1 MATRLAALL
10 PRFVVVTLLWV
21 LATATLTFAASK
33 NVIGPLT
40 PKKAPAAAQQK
51 PVLVVPDVRHQVYV
65 FAEGML
71 DDAGFGWRVVGGARG
86 YASNVVVAQTPAP
99 GTRVIDTGAPAIGL
113 TLAHGSSPQTGTPMN
128 ASPGGGTRIEFADAP
143 VVKPLAPARPKVA
156 KRKVAKPKAKAK
168 RTHVPKARAKRTHV
182 PKVHPKKVVRRPAA
196 FSVPGARKEP
206 LDEMPLPARAR
217 LLEQW
222 VAARPTR
229 NGSNVHHWL
238 YQHAWIVTGARFGW
252 WHGAEALQTLIRV
265 DRRVEAMWGIG
276 ARSEAVARAALAY
289 VEAHT
294 K

>member
-33 NVIGPLT
+33 NALGPAR
-40 PKKAPAAAQQK
+40 PKTTPAAAQQK
-51 PVLVVPDVRHQVYV
+51 PILVVPDVRRQVYV

-99 GTRVIDTGAPAIGL
+99 GTRVIDTGAPTIGL
-113 TLAHGSSPQTGTPMN
+113 TLARGSSPQTGTPLN

-143 VVKPLAPARPKVA
+143 VAKPLGPARPKVA
-156 KRKVAKPKAKAK
+156 RKKVAKPKAREKAK
-168 RTHVPKARAKRTHV
+168 LTHGPKA
-182 PKVHPKKVVRRPAA
+182 HPKKTVVRRPAA
-196 FSVPGARKEP
+196 FTVPGARKEP
-206 LDEMPLPARAR
+206 LNEIPLPARAR

-222 VAARPTR
+222 VAARPAR
-229 NGSNVHHWL
+229 NDRNVHHWL

-252 WHGAEALQTLIRV
+252 WHGAEALRILIGVDQRV
-265 DRRVEAMWGIG
+265 DAMWGIG

-289 VEAHT
+289 VEART
-294 K
+294 R